1 MTRPKYF
8 AVGVRRR
15 PHSRTFYCDIDSDDL
30 DVYRTQDGFHI
41 VSRLAHAFDYRFKR
55 LRVGSKID
63 GRSQVVNPEP
73 RLVFCAC
80 PGRNHSEKRLNG
92 RLEIYCTNS
101 R

>member
-15 PHSRTFYCDIDSDDL
+15 PHSRTFFCDIDSGDL
-30 DVYRTQDGFHI
+30 DVYLTQDGFHI
-41 VSRLAHAFDYRFKR
+41 VSRLPHAFDYEFKR

-63 GRSQVVNPEP
+63 SRGRTVNPEP

-80 PGRNHSEKRLNG
+80 PGGKHIEKRLNG